1 MSDKNYYRSKDR
13 DRNRGD
19 GHGYGS
25 EVIYKR
31 FFFVRIFFLNQKGD
45 ILKIIIHLSNMFPVK
60 R

>member
-25 EVIYKR
+25 EVIY
-31 FFFVRIFFLNQKGD
+31 IFIEIFLARYLK
-45 ILKIIIHLSNMFPVK
+45 KIIIHLSNMFPVK